1 MAKKITILVADDHLI
16 VREGLAVLLNRQPDM
31 EVVGEAEDGRTTV
44 RLAQKLQPDL
54 VIMDI
59 AMPDLNGIDATRQIK
74 AEVPGVK
81 VIALSMHA
89 DKRFVAGMLKAG
101 ASGYLLK
108 YCASEEL
115 VNAIH
120 LVMDKRTYLSPEIA
134 STVVE
139 DYVQKL
145 SESDSSAF
153 SLLTSRE
160 REVLQLFAEGKI
172 TRQISAI
179 LNISIKTVEAH
190 RKQIMEK
197 LGFQSFADLIKYA
210 IREGLASLD
219 T

>member
-120 LVMDKRTYLSPEIA
+120 LVMDKRTYLSPDIA

-145 SESDSSAF
+145 SESDASAF

-179 LNISIKTVEAH
+179 LNISVKTVEAH

>member
-1 MAKKITILVADDHLI
+1 MARKITILVADDHHI
-16 VREGLAVLLNRQPDM
+16 VREGLKMLLNQQPNM

-44 RLAQKLQPDL
+44 RLTQKLQPDL

-59 AMPDLNGIDATRQIK
+59 GMPGLNGIDATRQIK

-120 LVMDKRTYLSPEIA
+120 LVMDKRTYLSPDIA

-145 SESDSSAF
+145 SESDASAF

-172 TRQISAI
+172 TRQIAAI
-179 LNISIKTVEAH
+179 LNISVKTVEAH